1 MTHDNNPDEEVPPMT
16 NKNIRASLLATVI
29 VGMLS
34 GSAIA
39 ADRGPRQGEPP
50 RINAATIGDQQ
61 SFSRVIVTYRDG
73 AAAKNNR
80 RPIARTIASA
90 LSPARLSPTAPTSH
104 ARHTRTI
111 ALRSYPPSTS
121 HQPPRPQPTASP
133 HIHPLHPPA

>member
-50 RINAATIGDQQ
+50 RINAATMGDQQ
-61 SFSRVIVTYRDG
+61 SFSRFIVTYRDG

-80 RPIARTIASA
+80 SAIARSMAIA
-90 LSPARLSPTAPTSH
+90 LSRAGLSTKRSEEHTSELQSLMRNSS
-104 ARHTRTI
+104 AVVCLKKKI
-111 ALRSYPPSTS
+111 NNN
-121 HQPPRPQPTASP
+121 
-133 HIHPLHPPA
+133 

>member
-50 RINAATIGDQQ
+50 RINAATMGDQQ
-61 SFSRVIVTYRDG
+61 SFSRFIVPYRDG
-73 AAAKNNR
+73 AAAKNHR
-80 RPIARTIASA
+80 SAIATNMDIA
-90 LSPARLSPTAPTSH
+90 LSRPGLSPKTRPATPPTHPARATS
-104 ARHTRTI
+104 RGTRGQ
-111 ALRSYPPSTS
+111 S
-121 HQPPRPQPTASP
+121 
-133 HIHPLHPPA
+133 